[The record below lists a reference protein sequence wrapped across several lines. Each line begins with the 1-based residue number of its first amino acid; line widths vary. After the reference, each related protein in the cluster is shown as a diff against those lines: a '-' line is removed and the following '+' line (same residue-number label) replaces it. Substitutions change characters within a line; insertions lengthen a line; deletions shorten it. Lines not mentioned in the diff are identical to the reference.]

1 MIFSVSKRPTISEIH
16 NLYAENKATVAEI
29 VKFFLNRSKEID
41 PNLNSVSEYAEDL
54 ATEQAEQADKLLNE
68 YKEKYSKD
76 FFEKLVTDYPL
87 FGIPYFVKSII
98 LVEGLESHASSKILK
113 DFKAPYSSTV
123 YKRLEKAG
131 AVILGVVYMDEFA
144 AGASG
149 ETSAYGNTK
158 NPFDATRTPGGS
170 SSGPATIVASGQCV
184 FSLGTDTGGSIRLPA
199 SFTNTVGLKPTY
211 GLLSRFGVIPM
222 ASSFDQVGA
231 FTNNVEDNLVIT
243 EILAGKDPKDQTS
256 LDSSQLKQNL
266 LALRKKL
273 ATTRKQKQL
282 TSTTMP
288 LKIGIPKEFF
298 GDGIDPQ
305 IVDAIEKLKL
315 KLAKIGHKIVPVSLP
330 QAKHALSVYYI
341 TMPVEL
347 AANLERFDGV
357 RYALQNND
365 PNQELFYNQRHLF
378 GEEITR
384 RIMLGT
390 YISSAGY
397 YDAYYNQAQK
407 VRQLAKQDFDTVF
420 EQVDV
425 LLTPVAA
432 EFAFKLGQKSSD
444 PLSMYLTDAFTCGI
458 NPVRIPGISVPIGFF
473 PVKDE
478 NNKIVDLPT
487 GVQVLAPE
495 LGEDKIFQLSME
507 IESLCA
513 DHS

>member
-1 MIFSVSKRPTISEIH
+1 MIFSVSKRPTIAEIH
-16 NLYAENKATVAEI
+16 SLYAENKATVAEI

-41 PNLNSVSEYAEDL
+41 SNLNSIAEYSEDL
-54 ATEQAEQADKLLNE
+54 AEKLAIAADKLFQE
-68 YKEKYSKD
+68 YQTKHGAN
-76 FFEKLVTDYPL
+76 FFEKLVSDFPL

-98 LVEGLESHASSKILK
+98 LVEGLEAHASSKILK

-123 YKRLEKAG
+123 YSRLEKAG
-131 AVILGVVYMDEFA
+131 AVVLGVVYMDEFA

-158 NPFDATRTPGGS
+158 NPFDLTRTPGGS
-170 SSGPATIVASGQCV
+170 SSGPATVVASGQCV

-199 SFTNTVGLKPTY
+199 SFTDTVGLKPTY
-211 GLLSRFGVIPM
+211 GLLSRYGVIPM

-231 FTNNVEDNLVIT
+231 FTNNVEDNLIIT
-243 EILAGKDPKDQTS
+243 EILAGKDENDQTS
-256 LDSSQLKQNL
+256 LESAELKQNL
-266 LALRKKL
+266 LNLRKKL
-273 ATTRKQKQL
+273 TATRKQKQL
-282 TSTTMP
+282 TSTISP
-288 LKIGIPKEFF
+288 LKIGIPEEFF
-298 GDGIDPQ
+298 GEGIDPQ
-305 IVDAIEKLKL
+305 IVQAIDKLKQ
-315 KLAKIGHKIVPVSLP
+315 KLAKIGHEIVPVSLP

-357 RYALQNND
+357 RFALQDND

-407 VRQLAKQDFDTVF
+407 VRQLAKQDFDRVF
-420 EQVDV
+420 EEVDL

-473 PVKDE
+473 PVKTDE
-478 NNKIVDLPT
+478 GIVDLPT
-487 GVQVLAPE
+487 GVQILAPE
-495 LGEDKIFQLSME
+495 LGEDKLFQLSME
-507 IESLCA
+507 VEQLCG
-513 DHS
+513 DNN

>member
-16 NLYAENKATVAEI
+16 SLYAENKATVGEI
-29 VKFFLNRSKEID
+29 VKFFLNRSKEVDAPI
-41 PNLNSVSEYAEDL
+41 NSVSDYAEDL
-54 ATEQAEQADKLLNE
+54 ADVQAEACDKLLTE
-68 YKEKYSKD
+68 YKTKYGKD
-76 FFEKLVTDYPL
+76 FFEKLVVKYPL

-98 LVEGLESHASSKILK
+98 MVEGLEAHASSKILK
-113 DFKAPYSSTV
+113 DFKSPYSSTV
-123 YKRLEKAG
+123 YNRLEKAG

-149 ETSAYGNTK
+149 ETSAYGNTT
-158 NPFDATRTPGGS
+158 NPFDTTRTPGGS
-170 SSGPATIVASGQCV
+170 SSGPAAVVASGQCV

-231 FTNNVEDNLVIT
+231 FTNSVEDNLIIT
-243 EILAGKDPKDQTS
+243 EILAGIDENDQTS
-256 LDSSQLKQNL
+256 LESSTLKENL
-266 LALRKKL
+266 LNLRNKL

-282 TSTTMP
+282 TSTISP
-288 LKIGIPKEFF
+288 LKIGIPEEFY
-298 GDGIDPQ
+298 GEGIDPI
-305 IVDAIEKLKL
+305 IVQAIEKLKQ
-315 KLAKIGHKIVPVSLP
+315 KLAKIGHQIVPVSLP

-347 AANLERFDGV
+347 AANLERFDGI
-357 RYALQNND
+357 RYSLQDNSSD
-365 PNQELFYNQRHLF
+365 QELFYHQRRLF

-407 VRQLAKQDFDTVF
+407 VRQLAKQDFDRVF
-420 EQVDV
+420 DEVDV

-473 PVKDE
+473 EVTEEDGKKVE
-478 NNKIVDLPT
+478 LPT
-487 GVQVLAPE
+487 GVQILAPE
-495 LGEDKIFQLSME
+495 LGEDKLFQLS
-507 IESLCA
+507 IEVEQLTKEV
-513 DHS
+513 

>member
-1 MIFSVSKRPTISEIH
+1 MIFSVSKRPTITEIH
-16 NLYAENKATVAEI
+16 SLYAEKKATVAEI

-41 PNLNSVSEYAEDL
+41 PALNSVADYSQDL
-54 ATEQAEQADKLLNE
+54 ANSQATAADKLLLE
-68 YKEKYSKD
+68 YQQKHSADYFD
-76 FFEKLVTDYPL
+76 KLIVDYPL

-98 LVEGLESHASSKILK
+98 MVEGLEAHASSKILK
-113 DFKAPYSSTV
+113 NFKSPYSSTV
-123 YKRLEKAG
+123 YERLEKAG
-131 AVILGVVYMDEFA
+131 AVILGVVFMDEFA

-149 ETSAYGNTK
+149 ETSSYGNTK
-158 NPFDATRTPGGS
+158 NPFDLTRTPGGS

-199 SFTNTVGLKPTY
+199 SFTDTVGLKPTY
-211 GLLSRFGVIPM
+211 GLLSRYGVIPM

-231 FTNNVEDNLVIT
+231 FTNNVEDNLIIT
-243 EILAGKDPKDQTS
+243 EVLAGKDENDQTS
-256 LDSSQLKQNL
+256 LESGQLKQDL
-266 LALRKKL
+266 LTLRQKL

-282 TSTTMP
+282 TSTINP
-288 LKIGIPKEFF
+288 LKIGIPEEFF
-298 GDGIDPQ
+298 TAGIDP
-305 IVDAIEKLKL
+305 IITKAIDELKL

-347 AANLERFDGV
+347 AANLERFDGI
-357 RYALQNND
+357 RYALQND
-365 PNQELFYNQRHLF
+365 DVNQELFYNQRQLF

-407 VRQLAKQDFDTVF
+407 VRQLAKQDFDRVF
-420 EQVDV
+420 ESVDV

-458 NPVRIPGISVPIGFF
+458 NPVRIPGISVPLGFF
-473 PVKDE
+473 SVKNDDGST
-478 NNKIVDLPT
+478 VDLPT
-487 GVQVLAPE
+487 GVQILAPE
-495 LGEDKIFQLSME
+495 LCEDKLFQLSME
-507 IESLCA
+507 VEKLCNQNN
-513 DHS
+513 

>member
-1 MIFSVSKRPTISEIH
+1 MIFSVSKRPTITEIH
-16 NLYAENKATVAEI
+16 SLYAEKKATVSEI

-41 PNLNSVSEYAEDL
+41 PALNSVADYSQDL
-54 ATEQAEQADKLLNE
+54 ANSQATAADELLLEYQQKHSADFFDKLI
-68 YKEKYSKD
+68 
-76 FFEKLVTDYPL
+76 VDYPL

-98 LVEGLESHASSKILK
+98 MVEGLEAHASSKILK
-113 DFKAPYSSTV
+113 NFKAPYSSTV
-123 YKRLEKAG
+123 YERLEKAG
-131 AVILGVVYMDEFA
+131 AVILGVVFMDEFA

-149 ETSAYGNTK
+149 ETSSYGNTK
-158 NPFDATRTPGGS
+158 NPFDLTRTPGGS

-199 SFTNTVGLKPTY
+199 SFTDTVGLKPTY
-211 GLLSRFGVIPM
+211 GLLSRYGVIPM

-231 FTNNVEDNLVIT
+231 FTNNVEDNLIIT
-243 EILAGKDPKDQTS
+243 EVLAGKDENDQTS
-256 LDSSQLKQNL
+256 LESGQLKQDL
-266 LALRKKL
+266 LTLRQKL

-282 TSTTMP
+282 TSTINP
-288 LKIGIPKEFF
+288 LKIGIPEEFF
-298 GDGIDPQ
+298 TAGIDP
-305 IVDAIEKLKL
+305 IITKAIDELKL
-315 KLAKIGHKIVPVSLP
+315 KLAKIGHEIVPVSLP

-357 RYALQNND
+357 RYALQND
-365 PNQELFYNQRHLF
+365 DVNQELFYNQRQLF

-407 VRQLAKQDFDTVF
+407 VRQLAKQDFDRVF
-420 EQVDV
+420 ESVDV

-458 NPVRIPGISVPIGFF
+458 NPVRIPGISVPLGFF
-473 PVKDE
+473 SVKNDDGST
-478 NNKIVDLPT
+478 VDLPT
-487 GVQVLAPE
+487 GVQILAPE
-495 LGEDKIFQLSME
+495 LCEDKLFQLSME
-507 IESLCA
+507 VEKLCNQNN
-513 DHS
+513 